1 MHPKSDGPHF
11 GFREQWRR
19 SGEPDP
25 EKQLKCLDFIDIYAA
40 LEDNERARYQRDCP
54 QEAKTMSRFAERF
67 REEGMRKGMEQ
78 GMQQGEALVLERQ
91 LRLKFG
97 TLPETVRRRI
107 EQANEQTLLEWSER
121 ILTAD
126 RLDEVLH

>member
-1 MHPKSDGPHF
+1 
-11 GFREQWRR
+11 
-19 SGEPDP
+19 
-25 EKQLKCLDFIDIYAA
+25 
-40 LEDNERARYQRDCP
+40 
-54 QEAKTMSRFAERF
+54 MSRFAERF

>member
-1 MHPKSDGPHF
+1 
-11 GFREQWRR
+11 
-19 SGEPDP
+19 
-25 EKQLKCLDFIDIYAA
+25 
-40 LEDNERARYQRDCP
+40 
-54 QEAKTMSRFAERF
+54 
-67 REEGMRKGMEQ
+67 
-78 GMQQGEALVLERQ
+78 MQQGEALVLERQ

-107 EQANEQTLLEWSER
+107 EQANEQILLDWFER